1 MKNSAQQQAYLS
13 SITKPREG
21 PCLNVMDA
29 EAHARQAQ
37 HRNRYAG
44 VSMVPMFAGYGSE
57 PKPFQ
62 GVPNRA
68 Y

>member
-21 PCLNVMDA
+21 PCSNVMDA
-29 EAHARQAQ
+29 EAHALQAQ

-44 VSMVPMFAGYGSE
+44 VSIKPMFTGYGVNSQ
-57 PKPFQ
+57 PIQ
-62 GVPNRA
+62 GVPTRA